1 MQKAGNVLE
10 VNVEIVRVE
19 MFGAVVEKVG
29 TVVAEAFETVVAED
43 AEIVVVVEVAEV
55 EVREWVVE
63 GASEVASL
71 GGHRHPKS
79 RLHRQDGGR

>member
-1 MQKAGNVLE
+1 VGT
-10 VNVEIVRVE
+10 
-19 MFGAVVEKVG
+19 AVAEASE
-29 TVVAEAFETVVAED
+29 TVVAEAFETVGAED

-55 EVREWVVE
+55 EVREWAIE

-71 GGHRHPKS
+71 EGHHHPKS